1 MAARARPFLLRL
13 IFMTTTLSSA
23 PLRANNV
30 SRFYAIAWRWH
41 FYAGLYVVPFLVM
54 LSLTGLA
61 MVFFTGFQTR
71 LGMTVY
77 VTPQSQVQPVT
88 VQAKAALDSVPGAAL
103 NEYIAPPTREVAS
116 WFAVTH
122 SGATEMV
129 AVDPYTSAVLNTVNK
144 DHTVFAWAN
153 KIHGTLLIG
162 DVGDRLVEIAAGLG
176 IVMLITG
183 LYLFWPRKSE
193 RWAEVLVPDWSASGR
208 KWWKSLHA
216 SVGFWVSVVLF
227 LFLLSGMAWTGV
239 WGGKLVQPWGS
250 FPASKWDAVPTS
262 DATHASLNTAGQKE
276 VPWGLEQTPLPVSGS
291 KLGAMGVAA
300 GESVDLDGVSALAHR
315 LGFSGQYHINVPQGA
330 TGVYTLSKDT
340 MSGDLDNPMQDRVV
354 HIDRYTGRVLAEA
367 AFADYSLMAKAM
379 AVGIALHQ
387 GDLGVL
393 NALVNVVFC
402 LAILLL
408 CVSGAVMW
416 WKRRPQG
423 SGRLGAPSVPPQAAL
438 WKGGAIVM
446 LITGLAFPLAGG
458 VLVVAVLLDALVLSR
473 FARLRAVFN

>member
-1 MAARARPFLLRL
+1 
-13 IFMTTTLSSA
+13 MTTTLSSV
-23 PLRANNV
+23 PLRANSA

-71 LGMTVY
+71 LGMAVH
-77 VTPQSQVQPVT
+77 VVPQSQVQAVSA
-88 VQAKAALDSVPGAAL
+88 QAKSALAAIPGGTL
-103 NEYIAPPTREVAS
+103 NEYIAPPTSKLAS

-122 SGATEMV
+122 GGATEMV
-129 AVDPYTSAVLNTVNK
+129 AIDPYTAQVRKVVNK

-153 KIHGTLLIG
+153 KIHGTLLMG
-162 DVGDRLVEIAAGLG
+162 DLGDRLVEVAAGLG
-176 IVMLITG
+176 VVMLITG

-193 RWAEVLVPDWSASGR
+193 RWTDVLVPDWRAIGR
-208 KWWKSLHA
+208 KWWKSVHA

-239 WGGKLVQPWGS
+239 WGGKLVQPFGS
-250 FPASKWDAVPTS
+250 FPSAKWDAIPIS
-262 DATHASLNTAGQKE
+262 DATHASLNTAGLNE
-276 VPWGLEQTPLPVSGS
+276 VPWGLELTPLPLSGS
-291 KLGAMGVAA
+291 DAGRLGVADSDPVNLD
-300 GESVDLDGVSALAHR
+300 SVAALAQR
-315 LGFSGQYHINVPQGA
+315 LGFAGQYHINMPQSA

-340 MSGDLDNPMQDRVV
+340 MSGDLANPTQDRVV

-367 AFADYSLMAKAM
+367 AFTDYSLPAKAM

-393 NALVNVVFC
+393 NALANVVFC
-402 LAILLL
+402 LTILLL
-408 CVSGAVMW
+408 CVSGVVMW
-416 WKRRPQG
+416 WKRRPPG

-438 WKGGAIVM
+438 WKGGAVVM
-446 LITGLAFPLAGG
+446 LLTALAFPLAGG
-458 VLVVAVLLDALVLSR
+458 VLLAVVLMDALLLSR
-473 FARLRAVFN
+473 FARLRAVLS